1 MMDTLKNFG
10 IKNWILTLF
19 ALLLVT
25 DLMVVLNIPYLREL
39 TVFLTLTIIP
49 GLLIVHIMRLNDLE
63 FLKKLVLSVGLSISI
78 IIFSGLA
85 LNTLYPLILKPLSL
99 APLLVLYNIII
110 LVLGFIAYKRNQ
122 DDFVRGKFLNIDMEF
137 DGKSTALMIAPLF
150 FPVMAVIGTYF
161 MNNFENNS
169 VLILML
175 LLIPVYMV
183 VLAAFRKHVS
193 KATYPIALWS
203 ISLAILLL
211 YGLTSSH
218 IMGRDINSE
227 YYCFYLTIT
236 NNHWNIMEFYNPYN
250 ACLSLNILPSVYQVL
265 SGLDPEYVFKLYNAF
280 IASVT
285 PLIVYIVANKY
296 LKRRYAFSASLLFVF
311 QIFFFNFLGAIR
323 QEIAILFF
331 FLAFMVLLSNDF
343 TKIQKKVLFLIL
355 MFSLIVSH
363 YSTAYVAFAL
373 TVPLLLLPLLRSL
386 YHDRKMNYEN
396 FDVIIITLVFIGI
409 WYLLYAHIQLS
420 AGTQAVQTTIAA
432 STGPNNG
439 SSFATSKGDF
449 VLGVLGIKLKSLP
462 NTLSV
467 IAHDLIFGTILI
479 GLLEIVRRFRH
490 YKEKLGTEFIV
501 GVVISL
507 LLLVMFIVLPY
518 ISLAYDPARLFFQVL
533 IFLAPVFIIGCMAM
547 AKFIHKPKWDIVII
561 LFLLISLFSCAS
573 YLQYHFT
580 GMPYSATYD
589 SNGTVRGEV
598 FVNGS
603 ELSGVTWLQNN
614 RIDGLPIYGD
624 MRETSRFGLAN
635 FREADLNTSFFQW
648 NQTIPSQSGYI
659 YMGSLNINKNE
670 VLQIYDDIQITDM
683 SIYDYILQ
691 RKDVIYNSGGSQIWT

>member
-1 MMDTLKNFG
+1 MMDSIKNFG
-10 IKNWILTLF
+10 MKKWILTLF
-19 ALLLVT
+19 SILLLT
-25 DLMVVLNIPYLREL
+25 DLMVILNIPYLREI
-39 TVFLTLTIIP
+39 TVFLTFTTIP
-49 GLLIVHIMRLNDLE
+49 GLLIIHILRLNKLE
-63 FLKKLVLSVGLSISI
+63 FLKKLVLSVGLSVSM
-78 IIFSGLA
+78 IIFSGLV
-85 LNTLYPLILKPLSL
+85 LNTLHPLILKPLSL
-99 APLLVLYNIII
+99 TPVLVFYNLILII
-110 LVLGFIAYKRNQ
+110 LGGVAYQRNKN
-122 DDFVRGKFLNIDMEF
+122 DFSVGEFFNLNLDI
-137 DGKSTALMIAPLF
+137 DGKSTSLIIAPLF

-161 MNNFENNS
+161 MNNFENNTL
-169 VLILML
+169 LITML

-183 VLAAFRKHVS
+183 VLAMFRKNIAKS
-193 KATYPIALWS
+193 TYPIALWS
-203 ISLAILLL
+203 IGLSILLM

-227 YYCFYLTIT
+227 YYCFFLTIT
-236 NNHWNIMEFYNPYN
+236 NSHWNIMDFYNPYN
-250 ACLSLNILPSVYQVL
+250 ACLSLNILPAVYQVL
-265 SGLDPEYVFKLYNAF
+265 SGISPEYVFKLYNAF

-285 PLIVYIVANKY
+285 PLILYIVAKKY
-296 LKRRYAFSASLLFVF
+296 LSRRYAFFASLLFVF

-331 FLAFMVLLSNDF
+331 FLAFMVIFSSDISRNKQ
-343 TKIQKKVLFLIL
+343 KILFLIM

-373 TVPLLLLPLLRSL
+373 IVPILLLPLIKGL
-386 YHDRKMNYEN
+386 YYERKIVYTN
-396 FDVIIITLVFIGI
+396 FDVIIITLVFIAI
-409 WYLLYAHIQLS
+409 WYILYAHIQLS
-420 AGTQAVQTTIAA
+420 AGTQAVQSTIAA
-432 STGPNNG
+432 STAPSNTSN
-439 SSFATSKGDF
+439 FASSKGDF
-449 VLGVLGIKLKSLP
+449 VLGVLGIKLKSFP

-467 IAHDLIFGTILI
+467 IAHDLIFGTIVI
-479 GLLEIVRRFRH
+479 GLFEIVRRFKH
-490 YKEKLGTEFIV
+490 YNKKFGTEFLI
-501 GVVISL
+501 GVVVSL

-547 AKFIHKPKWDIVII
+547 AKFIRRPKWDIVII

-580 GMPYSATYD
+580 GSPYSATYD

-598 FVNGS
+598 FVNDS
-603 ELSGVTWLQNN
+603 ELTGVNWLQNN

-635 FREADLNTSFFQW
+635 FREADLNTTFFQW
-648 NQTIPSQSGYI
+648 NMTIPSQSGYI

-683 SIYDYILQ
+683 NLYEKILQ
-691 RKDVIYNSGGSQIWT
+691 GKDVIYNSGGSQIWT